1 MSGEI
6 FTVKKKKKKNWLILG
21 LQAKLSE
28 TLGGP
33 APSEKASDQS
43 EIWDLVSHI
52 VLYNMTCVQNLFPK
66 NRSTLPQHVAVSKHS
81 ASMYVALYVVSQ
93 HSATMSSILTLCYYV
108 AVSQHSATLY
118 VAL

>member
-6 FTVKKKKKKNWLILG
+6 FTVKKKNKKKLADFRVTA
-21 LQAKLSE
+21 AKLSK

-43 EIWDLVSHI
+43 EIWDLGSHI

-81 ASMYVALYVVSQ
+81 A
-93 HSATMSSILTLCYYV
+93 TM
-108 AVSQHSATLY
+108 
-118 VAL
+118 